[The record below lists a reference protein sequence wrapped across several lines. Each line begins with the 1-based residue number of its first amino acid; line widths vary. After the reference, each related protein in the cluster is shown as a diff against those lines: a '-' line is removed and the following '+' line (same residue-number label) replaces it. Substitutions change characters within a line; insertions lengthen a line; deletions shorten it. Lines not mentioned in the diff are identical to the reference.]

1 MKYYNDADA
10 RQLITK
16 YACYRCTERKVACFV
31 TMQIGSD
38 RRGCYTC
45 GTGSEKCSLGKIARR
60 DIDYHELL
68 PNGEPSELALVPRV
82 NYSSREAIKARQE
95 FKKGLIPRIPDH
107 IPTTPSISHTSKNTI
122 STSTQDP
129 TDTTQEVTTPSIPSS
144 STIAP
149 DPTLDPPP
157 SDIPASASLRVPQM
171 VAEREF
177 ETMSDLVPFISA
189 ERDQMPSSRHS
200 SSEPAMID
208 FTHTSESS
216 SPPSSDIEA
225 ERTIPVAARV
235 RHPIIPSSD
244 SATIDQIG
252 ESGPFHSTSSRSRAP
267 VETVVHVIAINNS
280 KDPRAHKAST
290 LQFQQRQ
297 MTVKVYSDQYDGPDF
312 DYGPGTRDSAVQR
325 GPQAD
330 QASSSGDEDSD
341 FAGTENEKLL
351 EEIADMEKENVRMNS
366 QIGGTSSKR
375 AQR

>member
-1 MKYYNDADA
+1 
-10 RQLITK
+10 
-16 YACYRCTERKVACFV
+16 
-31 TMQIGSD
+31 
-38 RRGCYTC
+38 
-45 GTGSEKCSLGKIARR
+45 
-60 DIDYHELL
+60 
-68 PNGEPSELALVPRV
+68 
-82 NYSSREAIKARQE
+82 
-95 FKKGLIPRIPDH
+95 
-107 IPTTPSISHTSKNTI
+107 
-122 STSTQDP
+122 
-129 TDTTQEVTTPSIPSS
+129 
-144 STIAP
+144 
-149 DPTLDPPP
+149 
-157 SDIPASASLRVPQM
+157 
-171 VAEREF
+171 
-177 ETMSDLVPFISA
+177 
-189 ERDQMPSSRHS
+189 
-200 SSEPAMID
+200 MID

-366 QIGGTSSKR
+366 QIRRNQLKASSKVMR
-375 AQR
+375 ELKGDVGYEKDLGRELQRKRREQKAHNEEKEWQLAKSKDLVIAMPADCQARPKLHALRNADWDNEDTTDTTTTNYDDYEPKTMTKITTIITLKAGIEAGSARTGPYHRQLPVHLNLLTSTSLRSQH